1 MKVLLTD
8 DVVGLGD
15 IGETVVVRPGYAR
28 NFLIPN
34 GLAIEAGADNA
45 RIVAH
50 KMKQVEAKKKKLKSE
65 AEGQGSRLREVQI
78 EVFLRVGTGGKVFGS
93 IQPRDIADKLV
104 ELGHQ
109 IDRRRVI
116 LEEPIRKV
124 GQHTVHVRLHADV
137 EIPLSVTVSPLAA
150 TKEEEEREAEEARRV
165 MEERAAR
172 TKKEQTEE
180 E

>member
-15 IGETVVVRPGYAR
+15 IGETVTVRPGYAR

-50 KMKQVEAKKKKLKSE
+50 KMKQVEAKKKKLKTE
-65 AEGQGSRLREVQI
+65 AEQKAAHLREVQV
-78 EVFLRVGTGGKVFGS
+78 EVFLRVGSGGKVFGS
-93 IQPRDIADKLV
+93 IHAKEIAEKLT
-104 ELGHQ
+104 ELGHS
-109 IDRRRVI
+109 IDRRRIV
-116 LEEPIRKV
+116 LDEPLRKI
-124 GQHTVHVRLHADV
+124 GSHTVSARLHADV
-137 EIPLSVTVSPLAA
+137 ETPIQVTVSPLAA
-150 TKEEEEREAEEARRV
+150 TKEEEEREAEEARRSFEDKV
-165 MEERAAR
+165 AR
-172 TKKEQTEE
+172 KKEQTAEE

>member
-15 IGETVVVRPGYAR
+15 IGETVTVRPGYAR

-45 RIVAH
+45 RVVAH
-50 KMKQVEAKKKKLKSE
+50 KMKQVEAKKKKLKTE
-65 AEGQGSRLREVQI
+65 AEEKGAHLREVQV
-78 EVFLRVGTGGKVFGS
+78 EVFLRVGSGGKVFGS
-93 IQPRDIADKLV
+93 IHSRDIADKLT

-109 IDRRRVI
+109 IDRRRIV
-116 LEEPIRKV
+116 LEEPIKKI
-124 GQHTVHVRLHADV
+124 GAHTVHVRLHADV
-137 EIPLSVTVSPLAA
+137 ETPITVTVSPLAA
-150 TKEEEEREAEEARRV
+150 TKEEEEREAEEARKV
-165 MEERAAR
+165 LEEKAAR
-172 TKKEQTEE
+172 KKDQPEE